1 MSEKLKYKEEKIKSP
16 IDGSDK
22 CFRVFTE
29 PETEDQYLCMKTGYM
44 SNSNLKIGSS
54 HLDEEL
60 NKYPELVR
68 AVQHFDDERDI
79 VWIPT
84 FINVPT
90 KGMVFPE
97 GNLEAWGWSYA
108 PIVEIPEDEQK
119 KYPIPNKEGEFYTS
133 KLDIENCKRYAK
145 NEFDKALIDMGVLS
159 KDFKGSLINA
169 N

>member
-1 MSEKLKYKEEKIKSP
+1 MGDLKYKEEQITSP

-22 CFRVFTE
+22 CFKVFTE

-44 SNSNLKIGSS
+44 SNSKFKVGSPELTAE
-54 HLDEEL
+54 LDRF
-60 NKYPELVR
+60 PDLVR
-68 AVQHFDDERDI
+68 AVQFYDEEREI

-84 FINVPT
+84 FINVPG

-97 GNLEAWGWSYA
+97 GNLEAWGWAYA
-108 PIVEIPEDEQK
+108 PIVDIPESEQS
-119 KYPIPNKEGEFYTS
+119 KYPVPEKEGEFYTS
-133 KLDIENCKRYAK
+133 KLDIENAIKYSK
-145 NEFDKALIDMGVLS
+145 NEFDKALIDMGVLT